1 MSENNEVDV
10 TDAADAPEVKTEF
23 SIEINISNANLSY
36 RSDFPEGETVFWLE
50 SVKNLII
57 KNTFENNNIAEQA

>member
-1 MSENNEVDV
+1 MSENVELELSENN
-10 TDAADAPEVKTEF
+10 TDTEVKTEF

-36 RSDFPEGETVFWLE
+36 RSDFSEGETVFWLE

-57 KNTFENNNIAEQA
+57 KNTFENNNSAE